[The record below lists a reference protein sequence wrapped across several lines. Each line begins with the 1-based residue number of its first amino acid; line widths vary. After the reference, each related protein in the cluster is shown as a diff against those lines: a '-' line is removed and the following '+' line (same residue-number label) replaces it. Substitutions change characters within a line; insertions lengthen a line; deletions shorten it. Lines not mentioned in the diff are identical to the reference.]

1 MDQMLLPDSVLEHA
15 LRVETFEEYLFN
27 TISHLQKRPWQCEI
41 LPLQFLSHISSNQIS
56 CRHFQVVILLE
67 ILHVNDL
74 AHIL

>member
-27 TISHLQKRPWQCEI
+27 TISHLQKRPWQSEI
-41 LPLQFLSHISSNQIS
+41 LPLQLLSHISSYQIS

-67 ILHVNDL
+67 ILHENNL